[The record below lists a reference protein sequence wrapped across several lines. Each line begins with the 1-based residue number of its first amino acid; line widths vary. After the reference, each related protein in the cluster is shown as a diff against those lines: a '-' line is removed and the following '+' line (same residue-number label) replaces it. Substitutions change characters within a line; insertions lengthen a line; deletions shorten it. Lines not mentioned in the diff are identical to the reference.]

1 MAKHTIGFIGTGRMG
16 GPMAGRLM
24 DAGYALSVCDT
35 QSEATKP
42 LVARGARLAG
52 SPAEVAS
59 ASDIV
64 LASLPTPDIV
74 KTVALGP
81 NGISS
86 GNRARIVID
95 LSTSGPGT
103 AKLIA
108 QEFKARNLTLVDA
121 PVSGGIKGAVN
132 GTLAVMVSCPK
143 ATYEIV
149 EPILKN
155 FGKLF
160 YTGEKPGTAQTAKL
174 ANNLMAAA
182 ALVITS
188 EAVAMGVKG
197 GVDARVLIDI
207 INASSGRNSA
217 SEDKF
222 PRAVLPGTFDFGF
235 TTGLSYK
242 DVRLCVDEAEA
253 MGVPMVCGSVVRQ
266 MLAITNAK
274 YGASSDFTSIAKVL
288 EEWAGV
294 QMRG

>member
-1 MAKHTIGFIGTGRMG
+1 MAGETLGVIGTGRMG

-24 DAGYALSVCDT
+24 DAGYSLVIYDT
-35 QSEATKP
+35 LNEAMQP
-42 LVARGARLAG
+42 LLKRGAQQG
-52 SPAEVAS
+52 KSPADVAS
-59 ASDIV
+59 RVEIV

-74 KTVALGP
+74 RTVALGAD
-81 NGISS
+81 GISN
-86 GNRARIVID
+86 GNMARIVID
-95 LSTSGPGT
+95 LSTTGPGA
-103 AKLIA
+103 AKLVA
-108 QEFKARNLTLVDA
+108 EGLKAKGMTLVDA
-121 PVSGGIKGAVN
+121 PVSGGIRGAVN
-132 GTLAVMVSCPK
+132 GTLAVMVSCPE
-143 ATYEIV
+143 ATYDRV
-149 EPILKN
+149 QPILKN

-160 YTGEKPGTAQTAKL
+160 YTGEKPGVAQTAKL

-197 GVDARVLIDI
+197 GVNAKVLVDI

-253 MGVPMVCGSVVRQ
+253 MGVPMVCGAAVRQ
-266 MLAITNAK
+266 MLAITSARF
-274 YGASSDFTSIAKVL
+274 GAASDFTSIAKVL

>member
-1 MAKHTIGFIGTGRMG
+1 MAGETLGVIGTGRMG

-24 DAGYALSVCDT
+24 DAGYSLVIYDT
-35 QSEATKP
+35 LNEAMQP
-42 LVARGARLAG
+42 LLKRGAQQG
-52 SPAEVAS
+52 NSPADVAS
-59 ASDIV
+59 RVEIV

-74 KTVALGP
+74 KTVALGAD
-81 NGISS
+81 GISS
-86 GNRARIVID
+86 GNMARILID
-95 LSTSGPGT
+95 VSTTGPGA
-103 AKLIA
+103 AKLVA
-108 QEFKARNLTLVDA
+108 EGLKAKGMTLVDA
-121 PVSGGIKGAVN
+121 PVSGGIRGAVN
-132 GTLAVMVSCPK
+132 GTLAVMVSCPE
-143 ATYEIV
+143 ATYDRV

-160 YTGEKPGTAQTAKL
+160 YTGDKPGVAQTAKL

-197 GVDARVLIDI
+197 GVNAKVLVDI

-253 MGVPMVCGSVVRQ
+253 MGVPMVCGAAVRQ
-266 MLAITNAK
+266 MLAITSARF
-274 YGASSDFTSIAKVL
+274 GAASDFTSIAKVL